1 MTLAALL
8 EAFDRLD
15 LGELPDVHALDN
27 DRAQILWLFAAI
39 KKTGFDSL
47 TAAEVS
53 NLLRDRCGVA
63 VSRQRV
69 AGILDNEHGTTVARI
84 GKKNPARYKL
94 MRKGEDEVLA
104 IDKDAG
110 VYR

>member
-69 AGILDNEHGTTVARI
+69 AGSTMSTV
-84 GKKNPARYKL
+84 L
-94 MRKGEDEVLA
+94 QSLA
-104 IDKDAG
+104 SEKRTRRATS
-110 VYR
+110 

>member
-39 KKTGFDSL
+39 KKTGF
-47 TAAEVS
+47 
-53 NLLRDRCGVA
+53 
-63 VSRQRV
+63 
-69 AGILDNEHGTTVARI
+69 
-84 GKKNPARYKL
+84 GK
-94 MRKGEDEVLA
+94 
-104 IDKDAG
+104 
-110 VYR
+110 